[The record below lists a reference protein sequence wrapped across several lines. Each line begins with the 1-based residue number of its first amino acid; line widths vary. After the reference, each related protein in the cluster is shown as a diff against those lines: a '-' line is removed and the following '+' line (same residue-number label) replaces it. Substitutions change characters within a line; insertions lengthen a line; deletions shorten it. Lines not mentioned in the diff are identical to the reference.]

1 MVMIV
6 SPKIAATLIG
16 RDRFLAPTLPFR
28 AAAGYSPK
36 RDRAGRWPGR
46 RLAYAARPSHG
57 KTIMIR
63 RQLLQAAFA
72 GLGASALAA
81 CATSMDGAGGEP
93 WRRGR
98 LLHTEDFRHG
108 LERWFVE
115 AQEPATVT
123 AKDGLLEIDTPEG
136 LTAWFRPMLT
146 GPVIIEYEAQMV
158 SAGGPNDRVSDL
170 NAFWMA
176 TDARSPGDIFA
187 TPRNGAFA
195 SYDAMKTYYVGQG
208 GNYNTTTRFRRYIG
222 QAGNR
227 PLLPEHDLSAP
238 KDLLTPNRW
247 QTVRLVAF
255 GDLIQY
261 WRDDDKVFEYRDP
274 EPYTEGWFGIRT
286 TKNHMRVRNLR
297 IHALTPA

>member
-1 MVMIV
+1 
-6 SPKIAATLIG
+6 
-16 RDRFLAPTLPFR
+16 
-28 AAAGYSPK
+28 
-36 RDRAGRWPGR
+36 
-46 RLAYAARPSHG
+46 
-57 KTIMIR
+57 MIR
-63 RQLLQAAFA
+63 RQLLQGALA
-72 GLGASALAA
+72 GLGVSALAA
-81 CATSMDGAGGEP
+81 CASTGRATNAEP

-98 LLHTEDFRHG
+98 LLHSEDFRDG
-108 LERWFVE
+108 LARWFIE

-123 AKDGLLEIDTPEG
+123 AAEGVLEIDTPEG
-136 LTAWFRPMLT
+136 LTAWFRPMLK
-146 GPVIIEYEAQMV
+146 GPVLIEYEALMV
-158 SAGGPNDRVSDL
+158 SAGGKNDRVSDL

-227 PLLPEHDLSAP
+227 PLLPEHDLSDKP
-238 KDLLTPNRW
+238 DLLTPNVW
-247 QTVRLVAF
+247 QTVRLIAF

-261 WRDDDKVFEYRDP
+261 WRDDRKVFEYRDP

-297 IHALTPA
+297 IHALIAA

>member
-1 MVMIV
+1 
-6 SPKIAATLIG
+6 
-16 RDRFLAPTLPFR
+16 
-28 AAAGYSPK
+28 
-36 RDRAGRWPGR
+36 
-46 RLAYAARPSHG
+46 
-57 KTIMIR
+57 MIR
-63 RQLLQAAFA
+63 RQLLQGAMA

-81 CATSMDGAGGEP
+81 CATPIARTDSEP

-98 LLHTEDFRHG
+98 LLYTEDFRQG
-108 LERWFVE
+108 LDRWFVE

-123 AKDGLLEIDTPEG
+123 VGNGVLDIDTPEG

-146 GPVIIEYEAQMV
+146 GPVMIEYEALMV
-158 SAGGPNDRVSDL
+158 SEGGKNDRVSDL

-195 SYDAMKTYYVGQG
+195 SYDAMRTYYVGQG

-227 PLLPEHDLSAP
+227 PLLPEHDLSGFE
-238 KDLLTPNRW
+238 DMLTPNRW
-247 QTVRLVAF
+247 QTVRLIAF

-261 WRDDDKVFEYRDP
+261 WRDGKKVFEYRDP

-286 TKNHMRVRNLR
+286 TRNHMRVRNLR
-297 IHALTPA
+297 IQALEPA